1 MKKKFIITLF
11 LAFAILF
18 ITKDTYAFDVNNY
31 RYRQLCNI
39 FEVAHFIEDGTI
51 ATISCHDNYNDAK
64 QALESNGD
72 HAALLQNVNGQVRI
86 VDANV
91 AMVDLSVNPDTLTY
105 FYNNLDLNGS
115 AYTYMDTGSLY
126 GGVDSPLVQAEYS
139 HQKQQWVAKVKLGNY
154 TGWIEQKA
162 FEIVPLSWVKSSSS
176 YTVTN
181 EDIRHNYVAKIQN
194 YYGGNGGR
202 TIGPKPE
209 MLEPGTYYSYDVHY
223 FYKDLRTLIIDSQ
236 NNIYE
241 NSVNKDKEY
250 YN

>member
-1 MKKKFIITLF
+1 
-11 LAFAILF
+11 
-18 ITKDTYAFDVNNY
+18 
-31 RYRQLCNI
+31 
-39 FEVAHFIEDGTI
+39 
-51 ATISCHDNYNDAK
+51 
-64 QALESNGD
+64 
-72 HAALLQNVNGQVRI
+72 
-86 VDANV
+86 
-91 AMVDLSVNPDTLTY
+91 MVDLSVNPDTLTY

-209 MLEPGTYYSYDVHY
+209 MLEPGTYYSYDGHY

-236 NNIYE
+236 NNTYE

-250 YN
+250 YNYYMYLSNHTRTNYSSININEYIKNNLGISKDAYGISASSGTSRLYNMGTFFYHAQE